1 MLSNYLLYRKVISK
15 YSVLK
20 DKIRNFL
27 DYHFMSDFWKR
38 VDEELDFLGISRTYL
53 ANKCEF
59 SLTNIGQGIKLGST
73 PSADTAV
80 KIAKV
85 LNVSVEYLVTGTEPS
100 LKNENY
106 DLQKIREYS
115 SLISQIDSLPENQR
129 ELIKSIVA
137 KMNGWKN

>member
-1 MLSNYLLYRKVISK
+1 
-15 YSVLK
+15 
-20 DKIRNFL
+20 
-27 DYHFMSDFWKR
+27 MSDFWKR

-85 LNVSVEYLVTGTEPS
+85 LNVSVEYLVTGQDS
-100 LKNENY
+100 S
-106 DLQKIREYS
+106 LQKENLDLHKYREYS
-115 SLISQIDSLPENQR
+115 SFINQLDSLPENQR